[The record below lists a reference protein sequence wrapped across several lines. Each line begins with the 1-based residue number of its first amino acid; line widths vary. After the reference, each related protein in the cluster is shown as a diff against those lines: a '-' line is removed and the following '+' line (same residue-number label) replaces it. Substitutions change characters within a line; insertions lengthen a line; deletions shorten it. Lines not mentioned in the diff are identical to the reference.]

1 MLVPLLLPQ
10 DILDIITLDGVSL
23 DIDNGVSNLV
33 GRQVPS
39 FVATD
44 HGQFVEFLKQYYEWM
59 EFEDN
64 PKYESNNLIHYRDID
79 DTKDV
84 FVKRFTNELA
94 DGLPFILGSTQT
106 DKRKMVKRMLDF
118 YRAKGT
124 ETSFK
129 TYFRLLFGEE
139 IQLYYPA
146 EDILKLSDGRWTQP
160 SILKVTRTM
169 DTADIPD
176 IVGRRV
182 EQAGSTLGSIAA
194 YGFVQS
200 ANHILRYDN
209 EFIEVELSG
218 VFGSFEA
225 EKLVTFALT
234 GGATAEEYVFPTVDT
249 IGISAEGNGYKV
261 GDRVNITGSA
271 SGIGAEI
278 YVGSVGPSGEIKG
291 FIVEDT
297 GINYRLSESLSA
309 GISTNGGGTAATLVV
324 TGGAS
329 IRQTEGFWKDG
340 KGLVSST
347 SKIRDG
353 DYYQEFSYVIRSARN
368 LTEYKEASKN
378 IIHPAGFKQFGEYL
392 LEEEVGITAETGRYF
407 NQYEIP
413 VIGHYTPYRHVTIRS
428 LRANGTGG
436 SGGLDLY
443 PGGYPWRLA
452 AGNTYFNEDDDAA
465 PASPNFLNPGISGS
479 LGATIHVAES
489 IGQTASFGPGGSANA
504 VQGSQYAVDSA
515 LGGTFYG
522 PSGTIT
528 GGNYWEIYPHFSTRG
543 IKGLA
548 FAKNFEKNKLQIATS
563 SDPAPFDPYPAFDN
577 GELVR
582 QLNPIGKAGRTM
594 PVGEAV
600 SSQTVNGLGYLNI
613 KVFSGRFLISGTE
626 AQGGAT
632 AGLLEGIS
640 SGTTAYINIVTEV
653 SDGVTSS
660 TEIGAIKLNTV
671 LTQLDTVT
679 RTPE

>member
-44 HGQFVEFLKQYYEWM
+44 HTQFVEFLKQYYEWM

-64 PKYESNNLIHYRDID
+64 PKYESNNLINYRDVD

-84 FVKRFTNELA
+84 FVKRFTSELA
-94 DGLPFILGSTQT
+94 NGIPEILASTST

-124 ETSFK
+124 EKSYK
-129 TYFRLLFGEE
+129 TFFRLLFGEE
-139 IQLYYPA
+139 PQLYYPSN
-146 EDILKLSDGRWTQP
+146 DILKLSDGRWSQP

-169 DTADIPD
+169 GIADIPD
-176 IVGRRV
+176 LVGRRV
-182 EQAGSTLGSIAA
+182 EQAGPTLGSIAA

-200 ANHILRYDN
+200 ANHILRYDT

-225 EKLVTFALT
+225 EKLAIFALT
-234 GGATAEEYVFPTVDT
+234 GGATVEEYIYPTVDV
-249 IGISAEGNGYKV
+249 IGISAEGSGYKV
-261 GDRVNITGSA
+261 GDRVNISGTSTGV
-271 SGIGAEI
+271 GAEI

-297 GINYRLSESLSA
+297 GINYRLSESLVA
-309 GISTNGGGTAATLVV
+309 GISTGGGGTSAVLVV

-329 IRQTEGFWKDG
+329 TRQTEGFWDG
-340 KGLVSST
+340 GQGLISST
-347 SKIRDG
+347 SKLRDG
-353 DYYQEFSYVIRSARN
+353 NYYQEFSYVVRSTRN
-368 LTEYKEASKN
+368 LEEYKESTQKMV
-378 IIHPAGFKQFGEYL
+378 HPAGFKQFGEYL
-392 LEEEVGITAETGRYF
+392 LEQGVTVEGETARYF
-407 NQYEIP
+407 NQYEVP
-413 VIGHYTPYRHVTIRS
+413 VIGHYTPYRHLTIRS

-436 SGGLDLY
+436 SGGIDLY

-452 AGNTYFNEDDDAA
+452 EGNTYYDEDDDVA
-465 PASPNFLNPGISGS
+465 PASPIFILGNSGS
-479 LGATIHVAES
+479 LGGTIHVEES
-489 IGQTASFGPGGSANA
+489 IGQTSSFGPGGSANA

-515 LGGTFYG
+515 IGGTFYG

-548 FAKNFEKNKLQIATS
+548 FSKNYAKRRLQIAES
-563 SDPAPFDPYPAFDN
+563 SDPAAGDAYPAFDD

-582 QLNPIGKAGRTM
+582 QLNPIGEAGRTM
-594 PVGEAV
+594 PVGEIIDT
-600 SSQTVNGLGYLNI
+600 QTIGGFGYVNV
-613 KVFSGRFLISGTE
+613 KVFSGRFLNTGT
-626 AQGGAT
+626 QSFGAT

-640 SGTTAYINIVTEV
+640 SGTTAYINNITDI
-653 SDGVTSS
+653 SDGVDSS
-660 TEIGAIKLNTV
+660 AEIGAVKLSTV